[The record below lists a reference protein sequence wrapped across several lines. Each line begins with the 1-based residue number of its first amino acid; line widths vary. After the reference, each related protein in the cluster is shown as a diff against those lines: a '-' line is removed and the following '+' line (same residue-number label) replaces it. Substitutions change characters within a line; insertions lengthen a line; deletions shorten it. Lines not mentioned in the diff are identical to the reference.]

1 MKHAAYIREQY
12 EDAEVDIYYIDI
24 RAHDK
29 LEAFYNRLSADP
41 QVHFVKSKPGHI
53 EIEEDGTPVLCGED
67 TLSREIYARSYD
79 LVVLAL
85 GMEPSALSD
94 IAPGDM
100 SSRDDYGFIVPLPG
114 DEAGMVSAG
123 VAGGPLDVSM
133 SVQSAT
139 AAALSAIQA
148 IRMAGGGQA

>member
-1 MKHAAYIREQY
+1 MKHAAYVREQY
-12 EDAEVDIYYIDI
+12 EDAAVDIYYIDI

-29 LEAFYNRLSADP
+29 LEAFYQRISADP
-41 QVHFVKSKPGHI
+41 QVNFIKSKPGHI
-53 EIEEDGTPVLCGED
+53 EVEDDGTPIICGEN
-67 TLSREIYARSYD
+67 TLTREIYAKSYD

-94 IAPGDM
+94 IDALPMGN
-100 SSRDDYGFIVPLPG
+100 RDDYGFIVPLPG
-114 DEAGMVSAG
+114 DSAGMSSAG

-139 AAALSAIQA
+139 AAALSAIQT
-148 IRMAGGGQA
+148 IRGAAAQ